1 MAAERRRTKRRPASG
16 SRYTSR
22 SGAPGSGQGGTGRR
36 LSRSERMR
44 RRRKRLIRALAAWAV
59 CILLMLLIAAGTVRL
74 IGMAATSKK
83 RQLRSQGIEYLASG
97 DYNGAIEAFDMAL
110 EKSGKRARD
119 FNKDVLQ
126 YRAEAEIRLLD
137 YEAALHTYELLAQQE
152 EKEPA
157 WGYLRAICS
166 ARLNDPETA
175 FRLYEEA
182 EALEKEGQ
190 ETPGRLSALMA
201 VGSAWMNLG
210 EYQRAMAFYEGA
222 LEKGIEHAQ
231 IYNQMGI
238 CQMAEE
244 DYESAADSFDKGLGL
259 LSAAF
264 GASRQ
269 TAVLKA
275 AIPAEDTGNQDALKE
290 LSYNRAVVLEY
301 LQDYDKALSCFQE
314 YADVFGAEEDVL
326 HEIEFLKTR

>member
-16 SRYTSR
+16 GRYTSR
-22 SGAPGSGQGGTGRR
+22 SGAPGSGQGNTGRR

-59 CILLMLLIAAGTVRL
+59 CILLMLLIAAGTMRL

-83 RQLRSQGIEYLASG
+83 RQLRSQGIECLASG

-110 EKSGKRARD
+110 EKSGERAQD

-126 YRAEAEIRLLD
+126 YRAEAELKLLD

-152 EKEPA
+152 PKEPV

-166 ARLNDPETA
+166 ARLNTPEEA
-175 FRLYEEA
+175 FKLYEEA
-182 EALEKEGQ
+182 SAMEKEGQ
-190 ETPGRLSALMA
+190 ETPGRLPALMA
-201 VGSAWMNLG
+201 VGSAWTDAG
-210 EYQRAMAFYEGA
+210 EYQKAMAFYEGA
-222 LEKGIEHAQ
+222 LEKGIEDAQ

-244 DYESAADSFDKGLGL
+244 DYEGAADSFDKGLGL
-259 LSAAF
+259 LAAAY
-264 GASRQ
+264 GTSRE

-275 AIPAEDTGNQDALKE
+275 AIPAEDTWNLDALKE

-301 LQDYDKALSCFQE
+301 QQDYGKALSCFQE
-314 YADVFGAEEDVL
+314 YVDAFGAEEDAL